1 MDLKLIISTFVLI
14 FLAELGDKTQLTAL
28 AASAGCNKPLSVL
41 LGASLA
47 LVFSS
52 VLAVAIGSLI
62 GGHFPIKYV
71 KLTAGVLFI
80 VFGILYIKE
89 AFVPEKTEAKQP
101 AASVSFLGESVIR
114 AAKAF
119 EEQELKMLE
128 SARCLI
134 REPECL
140 SVIDDIILED
150 KDHLQSLSRINH
162 TGEILTK
169 EEKTRFAPMV
179 EAYVCRDEDSLL
191 FQDLY
196 DRQLAM
202 ADFYRLMSGKS
213 KLPPV
218 KQAFHVLYQ
227 EERSHSIKIRSL
239 FAEKTEKI
247 G

>member
-52 VLAVAIGSLI
+52 VLAIAIGSLI
-62 GGHFPIKYV
+62 GGNFPIKYV
-71 KLTAGVLFI
+71 KLTAGILFI
-80 VFGILYIKE
+80 VFGILYIKD
-89 AFVPEKTEAKQP
+89 AFVPEKTKAKQL
-101 AASVSFLGESVIR
+101 AASANFLEESAIR

-119 EEQELKMLE
+119 EQQELNMLQ
-128 SARCLI
+128 SARRLI
-134 REPECL
+134 REPGCL

-150 KDHLQSLSRINH
+150 KDHLKSLSRIND
-162 TGEILTK
+162 TDEILTE

-179 EAYVCRDEDSLL
+179 EEYVYRDKDFLL

-196 DRQLAM
+196 DRQLVM

-213 KLPPV
+213 KLEPV
-218 KQAFHVLYQ
+218 KQAFTILYQ
-227 EERSHSIKIRSL
+227 EERSHSVKIRSL
-239 FAEKTEKI
+239 FAKKI

>member
-62 GGHFPIKYV
+62 GGHLPVKYV

-101 AASVSFLGESVIR
+101 AASAGLLGESVIK

-119 EEQELKMLE
+119 EQQELKMLE
-128 SARCLI
+128 SARRLI

-150 KDHLQSLSRINH
+150 KNHLKSLSRIND
-162 TGEILTK
+162 TDQILTE

-179 EAYVCRDEDSLL
+179 EAYVCREEDSLL
-191 FQDLY
+191 FQNLY
-196 DRQLAM
+196 DRQLVM
-202 ADFYRLMSGKS
+202 ADFYRRDVGE
-213 KLPPV
+213 
-218 KQAFHVLYQ
+218 KQVGAGETGV
-227 EERSHSIKIRSL
+227 
-239 FAEKTEKI
+239 
-247 G
+247 